1 MDDNILVRA
10 IRRVVPITAHY
21 HGSHFFVRAGSAAS
35 LEPPVPGPE
44 FFVIDFTRDKA
55 AALALCR
62 RLRELGLAAARDIM
76 PRPLEESLAYARDIR
91 AARAVV
97 IDAGG
102 LARGE
107 VRVLDPATGAETAAT
122 LADLMSDPAR
132 VLEPAPGAALA

>member
-1 MDDNILVRA
+1 M
-10 IRRVVPITAHY
+10 
-21 HGSHFFVRAGSAAS
+21 
-35 LEPPVPGPE
+35 
-44 FFVIDFTRDKA
+44 
-55 AALALCR
+55 
-62 RLRELGLAAARDIM
+62 
-76 PRPLEESLAYARDIR
+76 
-91 AARAVV
+91 V